1 MEKNNSMNNT
11 IIFLS
16 LLVIFLSIV
25 LEINICFC
33 VDMLSNKIVLII
45 NIYGIRVFQI
55 NFDIIGLFY
64 EVNNSRKF
72 KKISDI
78 FSKENNYFFQQIK
91 KSVLDKL
98 YYGRITLNTACGVCS
113 AKESAEV
120 VSFLNILC
128 FVLQDKMR
136 GNDIEFVYSNY
147 PIYTKTNIKIDITI
161 KVFFTIFDMVFAII
175 ISLYKRGRYVR
186 KIKKQRV

>member
-1 MEKNNSMNNT
+1 MNNT